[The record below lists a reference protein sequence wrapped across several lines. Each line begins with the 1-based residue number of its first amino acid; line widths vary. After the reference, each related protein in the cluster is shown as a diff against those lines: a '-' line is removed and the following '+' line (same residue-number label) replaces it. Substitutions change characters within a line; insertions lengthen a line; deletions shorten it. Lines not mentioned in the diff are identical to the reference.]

1 MNILV
6 LTPYAPW
13 PAYGGGTMR
22 IYQLLRGIAKGNNVT
37 CLTFVPDETATAG
50 LSAAVPA
57 VTWHTVVGPRR
68 RPTWQ
73 RAFDTLFHPWPDM
86 ALRNHDH
93 GFYVRLHELCAATQ
107 YDLVVGFSIEM
118 VPYLGIAKSYGY
130 ATHFDTFNA
139 EYVIQQRAFLTDI
152 RRPQR
157 WHAALYSLLQ
167 WYKLW
172 RYERRTVRAVD
183 GVSVVSAGDATMLQS
198 FAPQTPLTVVPNGV
212 DSQYFDRAK
221 VVRGQDQ
228 APTIAFSGT
237 LDYRANVDAM
247 VWFCA
252 DVLPKV
258 RAVIPAAQCVVIGR
272 RPAPELKAL
281 ATRGE
286 ITLTG
291 EVEDTRPFL
300 CGAAVYVVPMRIGG
314 GARLKVL
321 EAMAL
326 ELPIVSTQMG
336 AEGIDGVPAG
346 VIQIADDAEL
356 FAQAVITALQQQ
368 VVVPAARAFVQ
379 GSYDWRVIMPTW
391 NSALQNTI
399 QHAAQ

>member
-1 MNILV
+1 
-6 LTPYAPW
+6 
-13 PAYGGGTMR
+13 
-22 IYQLLRGIAKGNNVT
+22 
-37 CLTFVPDETATAG
+37 
-50 LSAAVPA
+50 
-57 VTWHTVVGPRR
+57 
-68 RPTWQ
+68 
-73 RAFDTLFHPWPDM
+73 
-86 ALRNHDH
+86 
-93 GFYVRLHELCAATQ
+93 
-107 YDLVVGFSIEM
+107 
-118 VPYLGIAKSYGY
+118 
-130 ATHFDTFNA
+130 
-139 EYVIQQRAFLTDI
+139 
-152 RRPQR
+152 
-157 WHAALYSLLQ
+157 
-167 WYKLW
+167 
-172 RYERRTVRAVD
+172 
-183 GVSVVSAGDATMLQS
+183 
-198 FAPQTPLTVVPNGV
+198 
-212 DSQYFDRAK
+212 
-221 VVRGQDQ
+221 
-228 APTIAFSGT
+228 
-237 LDYRANVDAM
+237 
-247 VWFCA
+247 
-252 DVLPKV
+252 
-258 RAVIPAAQCVVIGR
+258 VVIGR

-356 FAQAVITALQQQ
+356 FAQAVITELQQQ

>member
-1 MNILV
+1 M
-6 LTPYAPW
+6 
-13 PAYGGGTMR
+13 
-22 IYQLLRGIAKGNNVT
+22 
-37 CLTFVPDETATAG
+37 
-50 LSAAVPA
+50 S
-57 VTWHTVVGPRR
+57 H
-68 RPTWQ
+68 
-73 RAFDTLFHPWPDM
+73 
-86 ALRNHDH
+86 
-93 GFYVRLHELCAATQ
+93 
-107 YDLVVGFSIEM
+107 
-118 VPYLGIAKSYGY
+118 
-130 ATHFDTFNA
+130 
-139 EYVIQQRAFLTDI
+139 
-152 RRPQR
+152 
-157 WHAALYSLLQ
+157 
-167 WYKLW
+167 
-172 RYERRTVRAVD
+172 
-183 GVSVVSAGDATMLQS
+183 
-198 FAPQTPLTVVPNGV
+198 
-212 DSQYFDRAK
+212 
-221 VVRGQDQ
+221 DQ

-272 RPAPELKAL
+272 RPALELKAL

-291 EVEDTRPFL
+291 EVEDTRPYL

-346 VIQIADDAEL
+346 VIQIADDADL
-356 FAQAVITALQQQ
+356 FAQAVIAALQQQ

-399 QHAAQ
+399 HHAAQ